1 MCSRRFE
8 IISKTV
14 GNLFRLDTRHRGL
27 KSCVVTQNRI
37 KQVHGDEGVTMLSN
51 EPLEGKVALPLPFSR
66 MQQLFMSFDLGLPFV
81 FASIL
86 VRQGKPSV
94 SSILRPLERLIDAA
108 YEVALVASSSL
119 LYISELSSVN
129 NTCP

>member
-1 MCSRRFE
+1 MCRRFE

-37 KQVHGDEGVTMLSN
+37 KQVHGDEGVMMLSS
-51 EPLEGKVALPLPFSR
+51 EPLKGKVALPLPFSR
-66 MQQLFMSFDLGLPFV
+66 MQKLSMSFDLDLPFV

-86 VRQGKPSV
+86 VGQGKASV
-94 SSILRPLERLIDAA
+94 SPILRP
-108 YEVALVASSSL
+108 V
-119 LYISELSSVN
+119 ELFNRCSV
-129 NTCP
+129 